1 MYRKGI
7 FISYSHK
14 DKKWLD
20 TIKTFLK
27 PYSRDEKISIWS
39 DEQILPGAQWDTE
52 ISKQLETCRVALLL
66 VTPNFLAS
74 DYIVE
79 NELSLILK
87 RAQEGELIIYWIAV
101 SHSSFNLTNLSKIQS
116 ANNPEKPLDELSK
129 PEREKTLV
137 KIAEKIANAMD
148 INVISNVFK
157 IIDDFVPQQK
167 AFVENVEVDNR
178 PRSYSIQAYQEH
190 DKIELKSRDNYVV
203 ETITAGDLEKLDRN
217 SKILI
222 RSYENSMKDLFER
235 WAELQPKSFS
245 RDPIIRQDVRDEMEI
260 IRQDLCSQLNAILNY
275 LQSMHKNL
283 DDHYNHVR
291 FICMQ

>member
-20 TIKTFLK
+20 TIMTFLK
-27 PYSRDEKISIWS
+27 PYTRGEKVSVWS
-39 DEQILPGAQWDTE
+39 DEQIMPGARWDTE
-52 ISKQLETCRVALLL
+52 IKKQLETCRVVLLL

-87 RAQEGELIIYWIAV
+87 REQEGELIIYWLAV
-101 SHSSFNLTNLSKIQS
+101 SHSAYYLTDLLKIQA
-116 ANNPEKPLDELSK
+116 ANNPAKPLDQLSK
-129 PEREKTLV
+129 SERDKTLV
-137 KIAEKIANAMD
+137 EITEKIANAMD
-148 INVISNVFK
+148 INAISNVLK

-167 AFVENVEVDNR
+167 AFMDDVEIDNR
-178 PRSYSIQAYQEH
+178 PRNYSIQAHQEH
-190 DKIELKSRDNYVV
+190 DKIELKSGDNYVV
-203 ETITAGDLEKLDRN
+203 ETITADDLEKLDRN

-222 RSYENSMKDLFER
+222 RSYENTMKDLFER

-245 RDPIIRQDVRDEMEI
+245 RDPIIRQDARDEMSI
-260 IRQDLCSQLNAILNY
+260 IRQDLCAQLNANLNY
-275 LQSMHKNL
+275 LQSLHKNL

-291 FICMQ
+291 YICMQ

>member
-7 FISYSHK
+7 FISYSHL

-27 PYSRDEKISIWS
+27 PYSRDEKISVWS
-39 DEQILPGAQWDTE
+39 DEQILPDAKWDIE
-52 ISKQLETCRVALLL
+52 IEKQLETCRVAILL

-74 DYIVE
+74 DYIVDK
-79 NELSLILK
+79 ELSLILK
-87 RAQEGELIIYWIAV
+87 REQEGELIIYWIAV
-101 SHSSFNLTNLSKIQS
+101 SHSAYNLTDLSKIQS
-116 ANNPEKPLDELSK
+116 ANNPAKPLDELSK
-129 PEREKTLV
+129 SERDKTLV

-148 INVISNVFK
+148 INAISNVLK

-167 AFVENVEVDNR
+167 AFIGNVQVDTR
-178 PRSYSIQAYQEH
+178 PRDYSIQAHQEH
-190 DKIELKSRDNYVV
+190 DKIELKSRENYVV
-203 ETITAGDLEKLDRN
+203 ETITADDLDKLDRN

-222 RSYENSMKDLFER
+222 RSYEYTMKDLFER

-245 RDPIIRQDVRDEMEI
+245 RDPIIRQDARDEMSV

-283 DDHYNHVR
+283 DDHYHHVR

>member
-39 DEQILPGAQWDTE
+39 DEQIMPGAQWDTE
-52 ISKQLETCRVALLL
+52 IRKQLETCRVAILL

-74 DYIVE
+74 DFIIE
-79 NELSLILK
+79 KELSLILK
-87 RAQEGELIIYWIAV
+87 RGQEGELIIYWIAV
-101 SHSSFNLTNLSKIQS
+101 SHSSYNITDLSKIQS
-116 ANNPEKPLDELSK
+116 ANDPAKPLDELSK
-129 PEREKTLV
+129 QERDKTLV
-137 KIAEKIANAMD
+137 QIAEKIANAMD
-148 INVISNVFK
+148 INVIGNVLK

-167 AFVENVEVDNR
+167 AFVDNVKVDSRPEN
-178 PRSYSIQAYQEH
+178 YSIQAHQEH
-190 DKIELKSRDNYVV
+190 DKIELKSRDNYIV
-203 ETITAGDLEKLDRN
+203 ETITASDLEKLDRN

-245 RDPIIRQDVRDEMEI
+245 RDPIIRQDARDEMAI
-260 IRQDLCSQLNAILNY
+260 IRQDLC
-275 LQSMHKNL
+275 
-283 DDHYNHVR
+283 
-291 FICMQ
+291 